1 MAIRVDENLYFA
13 NTKYL
18 ESYLRKA
25 IADHPDVQ
33 HLVFICSAINVI
45 DANALETLETLIEE
59 FREVG
64 IATYLTEVKGPV
76 MDRLERVGFVEKI
89 GRDRIFL
96 STHQAMVSLGCL

>member
-1 MAIRVDENLYFA
+1 VDESLYFA

-18 ESYLRKA
+18 ETYLRRA
-25 IADHPDVQ
+25 IAEHPDIQ
-33 HLVFICSAINVI
+33 HLVFICSAINAI
-45 DANALETLETLIEE
+45 DASALETLETLIAE

-64 IATYLTEVKGPV
+64 ITTYLTNVKGPV
-76 MDRLERVGFVEKI
+76 MDRLEKIGFVDKI